1 MSSTWEEVEVTRKEN
16 RRELVLT
23 GKTVADRITKSG
35 LDSAIFTL
43 TNLNFLDISSA
54 SLPSVPDDLG
64 NLVNLTNLVLKGNS
78 LTRLPTSL
86 NLLTKLKLLD
96 VSMNSITDLPDM
108 SGLVQ
113 LNTLNLAI
121 NSLEGDLPSC
131 GLISCQR
138 LAILDISLNGLTS
151 LGELEANMMELLA
164 EVQASKNKIATLSCD
179 IAKNWPAVK
188 KLDLSENALK
198 SVPGEL
204 ADCVKLKELS
214 LIGNPLSD
222 NRFKKMAAQKG
233 TKSVLDY
240 IRQNCPKGGADGG
253 AQSGSKSKS
262 GKKSKNKDSKAA
274 IDESVDALCDILSVV
289 TVNEKN
295 PVIVVT
301 EQVKD
306 VRPYIV
312 ACIVRG
318 VDLTGEN
325 LRKFIKSQTALH
337 NTVCE
342 KRSAATIATHD
353 LDKVKG
359 SELLYTALPPESFK
373 IIPLNS
379 EKAVR
384 ANKLVARLQKEA
396 DEARK
401 DKKRSQIS
409 GLHQY
414 LHMLDRASVYP
425 CFKDGDD
432 VISFPPVTN
441 SGITKITEE
450 TKNVLIEVTSNTKL
464 ATAKLVCDAVL
475 KEMLELGLGGGE
487 EGKRSLMVEQVKV
500 LDEEGSLK
508 VVYPSKTDLIFDT
521 KNICVERP

>member
-35 LDSAIFTL
+35 LDSAIFSL
-43 TNLNFLDISSA
+43 TSLNFLDISSA
-54 SLPSVPDDLG
+54 SLSSVPEDLG

-78 LTRLPTSL
+78 LTSLPTSL

-108 SGLVQ
+108 SSLAQ
-113 LNTLNLAI
+113 LSTLNLAI
-121 NSLEGDLPSC
+121 NGISGDFPSC

-151 LGELEANMMELLA
+151 LGDLETNMMELLA
-164 EVQASKNKIATLSCD
+164 EVQASKNKIASLSSE
-179 IAKNWPAVK
+179 IAKNWPALK
-188 KLDLSENALK
+188 KFDLSENSLK

-240 IRQNCPKGGADGG
+240 IRQNCPKDGASS
-253 AQSGSKSKS
+253 QSGSKSKS
-262 GKKSKNKDSKAA
+262 GKKSKNKDTKAVVE
-274 IDESVDALCDILSVV
+274 DSVEALCDLLSVV

-301 EQVKD
+301 EQVKE

-337 NTVCE
+337 TTVCE

-353 LDKVKG
+353 LDKIKG
-359 SELLYTALPPESFK
+359 TELLYTALPPDAFK

-384 ANKLVARLQKEA
+384 ANKLVARLQKDA

-401 DKKRSQIS
+401 DKKRSAIS
-409 GLHQY
+409 GIHQY

-441 SGITKITEE
+441 SGLTKISEE

-464 ATAKLVCDAVL
+464 AAAKLACDAVL

-487 EGKRSLMVEQVKV
+487 EGKRTLVVEQVKV

-508 VVYPSKTDLIFDT
+508 VVYPSKTDLIFEA